1 MKKRKQTVKTED
13 MARQKNDG
21 RGRLGG
27 RAKGTPN
34 RVTGTV
40 REWLSELID
49 RNRAQIE
56 ADLATLDPKTRLFM
70 LEKLMQY
77 VIPRQTAT
85 ADEQREAR
93 AEASRSHDIDLRPL
107 TREEI
112 EFLLEEADR
121 EAGNDAG

>member
-1 MKKRKQTVKTED
+1 MRKEQRTIKTED
-13 MARQKNDG
+13 MARMKNDG

-40 REWLSELID
+40 REWLSGLID
-49 RNRAQIE
+49 RNRKQME

-85 ADEQREAR
+85 AEEQREAR
-93 AEASRSHDIDLRPL
+93 AEARQSQAIDLKPL

-112 EFLLEEADR
+112 EFLLADV
-121 EAGNDAG
+121 EKNPD

>member
-1 MKKRKQTVKTED
+1 MRKEQRTIKTED
-13 MARQKNDG
+13 MARMKNDG

-40 REWLSELID
+40 REWLSGLID
-49 RNRAQIE
+49 RNRKQME

-85 ADEQREAR
+85 AEEQREAR
-93 AEASRSHDIDLRPL
+93 AEARQSQAIDLKPL

-112 EFLLEEADR
+112 ELLLA
-121 EAGNDAG
+121 DAGKNED

>member
-1 MKKRKQTVKTED
+1 
-13 MARQKNDG
+13 MARMKNDG

-40 REWLSELID
+40 REWLSGLID
-49 RNRAQIE
+49 RNRKQME

-85 ADEQREAR
+85 AEEQREAR
-93 AEASRSHDIDLRPL
+93 AEARQSQAIDLKPL

-112 EFLLEEADR
+112 EFLLADV
-121 EAGNDAG
+121 EKNPD

>member
-1 MKKRKQTVKTED
+1 MRKEQRTIKTED
-13 MARQKNDG
+13 MARMKNDG

-40 REWLSELID
+40 REWLSGLID
-49 RNRAQIE
+49 RNRKQME

-85 ADEQREAR
+85 AEEQREAR
-93 AEASRSHDIDLRPL
+93 AEARQSQAIDLKPL

-112 EFLLEEADR
+112 ELLLADV
-121 EAGNDAG
+121 EKNPD